1 MYVYVSVRVRSRVKE
16 SPRACMCLFVCIFLA
31 RLPRRI
37 CACSIQTHVYKLDDV
52 LNTYIH
58 THWASE
64 WVCQLNARAV
74 WKCICVYINGCHLFY
89 SLRSIR
95 TNLFDKQF
103 ELRLVLVAVP
113 NYCLSRR
120 ANLQQ
125 NHFFLIFDHIHYT
138 QSTYV
143 YITNII
149 INLQIAHRV
158 FCVHFNG
165 KRFVFGFL
173 FHLKHL
179 LRTPVNRFPSFL
191 SIFDFFFFFCSRVAA
206 PFNQFVLLL
215 VFVRCVYILFLSFLL
230 PTCCVLYAH
239 REKKNPFENQFKIV
253 FISYLCSL

>member
-1 MYVYVSVRVRSRVKE
+1 MCIYKWLPFILFTTFNSYESFRQAIWIASGVSCCTQLLPVK
-16 SPRACMCLFVCIFLA
+16 ACKFTKN
-31 RLPRRI
+31 P
-37 CACSIQTHVYKLDDV
+37 
-52 LNTYIH
+52 
-58 THWASE
+58 
-64 WVCQLNARAV
+64 
-74 WKCICVYINGCHLFY
+74 
-89 SLRSIR
+89 
-95 TNLFDKQF
+95 
-103 ELRLVLVAVP
+103 
-113 NYCLSRR
+113 
-120 ANLQQ
+120 
-125 NHFFLIFDHIHYT
+125 FFLIFDHIHYT

-230 PTCCVLYAH
+230 PTCCVLYEH